1 MSATWPLSN
10 TVIVDADGAPINAV
24 AYFYDTGTSTPR
36 SVYTDSALSVAHTQP
51 VEVDSD
57 YRFPVV
63 FVPAGIYRYVVK
75 TAAGVTLFENDDQDP
90 GVATTGGGTVPVANG
105 GTGASTASGA
115 RSNLG
120 AAASSDVT
128 TISTGLTTAQADIAA
143 LDTRLDT
150 AEADITTLETIVNT
164 ESIGGNR
171 LGYLAG
177 EDTLARSKLASG
189 FGNVTLQTV
198 RVEELTYKTCG
209 TTVPFDDTIPQNTE
223 GTSVFSQSITP
234 VESSSYIEAT
244 VVLMVGGSAELSGT
258 VALFIDSG
266 ADAVA
271 AEGFYVRASTTAHSV
286 TLSYRYTN
294 TNTTAKTFM
303 VRVGASAGNVYLNG
317 DGTARRY
324 GGAAVCSLTLREVKA
339 Y

>member
-10 TVIVDADGAPINAV
+10 TVIVDADGDPINAV

-36 SVYTDSALSVAHTQP
+36 TVYTDSALSVAHTQP

-63 FVPAGIYRYVVK
+63 FVPTGIYRYVVK

-105 GTGASTASGA
+105 GTGATTASGA

-120 AAASSDVT
+120 AAAAADVT
-128 TISTGLTTAQADIAA
+128 TIAADLTTAESDIAA
-143 LDTRLDT
+143 LDTRLDN
-150 AEADITTLETIVNT
+150 AETDIDKLELIVGT
-164 ESIGGNR
+164 ESIGGTR

-177 EDTLARSKLASG
+177 EDTLARSKLVSG
-189 FGNVTLQTV
+189 FGNVVLQTV
-198 RVEELTYKTCG
+198 RAEVTAYTTCS
-209 TTVPFDDTIPQNTE
+209 TTIPFDDTIPQNTE

-244 VVLMVGGSAELSGT
+244 IVLMVGGSAELSGT

-266 ADAVA
+266 VDAVA
-271 AEGFYVRASTTAHSV
+271 AEGFYVRASTTSHSV
-286 TLSYRYTN
+286 TLNYRYTN
-294 TNTTAKTFM
+294 SNTTAKTFA

-317 DGTARRY
+317 DGTARRF
-324 GGAAVCSLTLREVKA
+324 GGVAVSSLTLREVKA